1 VRPVASASGRRNH
14 EQFIGVRRDQEFTGR
29 HARRVAVRACGGSQE
44 VVKDDSDR
52 LSVLR
57 EELRRRLGNER
68 YECWIGAQTEL
79 ALAGSV
85 LRVQCASPTE
95 ANWLR
100 RNLDAVVSACVAE
113 LFGGEIAVEFCTV
126 QKPEPLSVGAANLK
140 QRRGKR
146 QRVDDHPLFADAAA
160 HAQLPESTEAGHVSA
175 ANQDDPPAAIP
186 HKCAKHSFE
195 DFITGSANRLA
206 AEAGRSVALQPGR
219 FSPLL
224 MYGPPGTGK
233 SHMLSAIAQ
242 HARAA
247 RTRPRVTLLT
257 AEQFTSQFLVA
268 LEQRQLPSFR
278 QKMRGIDVLL
288 IDDVHFMQRA
298 KATLEELVYTI
309 DALQTRGGQVVLT
322 ATSSAAE
329 LQSMNAALGSRLS
342 SGLSV
347 AVDLPDYEMRTG
359 IVRVLSVRMQVPL
372 EAGVAELIAREV
384 VGSSRLL
391 AGAINRLIATSMA
404 VARPMTLELARPVLA
419 DFARQHLPQV
429 RLGDIQRAV
438 CETFGIEPASLKSDR
453 KTRSV
458 AEPRMFAMWLARRYT
473 RAALSEI
480 GDFFGGRSHSTV
492 VSAHRKI
499 DALVAQQ
506 GEIVVGDHACKVEE
520 AVQRIEAKL
529 RSA

>member
-1 VRPVASASGRRNH
+1 
-14 EQFIGVRRDQEFTGR
+14 
-29 HARRVAVRACGGSQE
+29 

-79 ALAGSV
+79 VLAGNV
-85 LRVQCASPTE
+85 LRVECASPTE

-113 LFGGEIAVEFCTV
+113 LFGGDMVVEFCAV
-126 QKPEPLSVGAANLK
+126 QRPEPVSVGAANLK

-146 QRVDDHPLFADAAA
+146 PRLDDHPLFADAAG
-160 HAQLPESTEAGHVSA
+160 HAQLPESTEAGHKSA
-175 ANQDDPPAAIP
+175 ANQDDPPAVVP

-206 AEAGRSVALQPGR
+206 AEAGRSVAQQPGR

-224 MYGPPGTGK
+224 IYGPPGTGK
-233 SHMLSAIAQ
+233 THLLSAIAHQ
-242 HARAA
+242 ARAA
-247 RTRPRVTLLT
+247 RSRPRVMLLT

-309 DALQTRGGQVVLT
+309 DALQARGGQVVLT

-329 LQSMNAALGSRLS
+329 LPSLSAALASRLS

-347 AVDLPDYEMRTG
+347 AVDLPDYEMRVG
-359 IVRVLSVRMQVPL
+359 IVRILAVRMQVPL
-372 EAGVAELIAREV
+372 EPGVVELIARQV
-384 VGSSRLL
+384 VGSARLL
-391 AGAINRLIATSMA
+391 GGAINRLVATSMA
-404 VARPMTLELARPVLA
+404 VGRPITLELAQPVLA
-419 DFARQHLPQV
+419 EFARQHSPQV
-429 RLGDIQRAV
+429 RLIDIQRAV
-438 CETFGIEPASLKSDR
+438 CETFGIEPSGLKSSR

-458 AEPRMFAMWLARRYT
+458 ADPRMLAMWLARRYT

-480 GDFFGGRSHSTV
+480 GDFFGGRTHSTV

-499 DALVAQQ
+499 DTMVAQQ